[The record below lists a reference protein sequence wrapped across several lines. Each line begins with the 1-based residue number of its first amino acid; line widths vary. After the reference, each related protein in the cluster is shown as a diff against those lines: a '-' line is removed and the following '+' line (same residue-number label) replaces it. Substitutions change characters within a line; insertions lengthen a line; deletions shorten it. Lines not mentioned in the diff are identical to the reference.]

1 MSLIDSLQ
9 WRHAA
14 KRYNGQK
21 VEQEKIDFILEA
33 IRLSASGAGLQPYT
47 VYVISDPEVKKKL
60 QAASYNQAQIVECS
74 HLLVFASWTKTTQQH
89 IEAFFDNI
97 IATRNVTAESQQAF
111 KDYLTGGINAKSD
124 EVQKISNAKQ
134 TYIALGS
141 ALVAAAELQVDATP
155 MEGFVPEQ
163 YNEIL
168 GLNEKGLT
176 ASVIM
181 ALGYRSE
188 EDWLAPLAKVR
199 RDKKLLFEFV

>member
-1 MSLIDSLQ
+1 MSVIDSLK

-21 VEQEKIDFILEA
+21 VEQDKIDFILEA
-33 IRLSASGAGLQPYT
+33 IQLSASSAGLQPYS
-47 VYVISDPEVKKKL
+47 VYVVSNPEVKKKL
-60 QAASYNQAQIVECS
+60 QAASYNQAQIAESS

-89 IEAFFDNI
+89 IDDYFANIVVTRNAAPESVEAFKN
-97 IATRNVTAESQQAF
+97 Q
-111 KDYLTGGINAKSD
+111 LTDSINAKS
-124 EVQKISNAKQ
+124 EAEQKLWNAKQ

-141 ALVAAAELQVDATP
+141 ALVAAAELEVDATP

-181 ALGYRSE
+181 AIGYRSE

-199 RDKKLLFEFV
+199 RDKELLFEFV